1 MKKIL
6 IMTPDIEGPVRNG
19 GIGTA
24 FTALA
29 TTLAS
34 NGFDIDV
41 LYTCGD
47 YSESSSKT
55 FNEWSLYYSQ
65 HGVNLLST
73 QLNNEISIDAPYFR
87 KKSYSLFLW
96 LKENNI
102 YDIVISCEWQ
112 ADLYY
117 SLLAKKQGLNFTKT
131 KFIVNTHSSTLW
143 SDEGNYQLP
152 HDQNHLELYYM
163 EKCVTEMA
171 DEVVSPSQ
179 YLLDWMKGK
188 GWILPEANCVI
199 LNCAPF
205 QGFEKKETIG
215 HSESK
220 NASTAKIELVFF
232 GRLETRKGLDI
243 FLRSLKNLSSDD
255 KKNISA
261 ITFLGKNVNLGSID
275 SETHIRNSTRR
286 LELPIN
292 IITDYD
298 RTNANEYIKRKNVLV
313 IIPSLVENS
322 PYTVYECLINDV
334 NFLASSVGG
343 IPELIPRKNHNEIL
357 FQPNPV
363 DLYGKIHS
371 RLKKFRCDTHLI
383 VDPRETEIN
392 WIQLINKEFSDTSN
406 SIEEGDLPLVSIC
419 ITHHDRHHLLQQA
432 IASVKSQT
440 YPNIEVVIV
449 DDGSVEEESHKF
461 LDLLEPD
468 FNTRN
473 WKIIRSSNNYLGA
486 ARNLAAKH
494 ATGDFLL
501 FMDDDNVAK
510 PHEVETFVTAAINS
524 GADILTTPSDLIF
537 SEEYPSPFRKM
548 THCWLPLGPDL
559 NVASFNNCFGDANS
573 LIKKETFTN
582 IGGFTEDYGLGHEDW
597 EFFTKAV
604 LKGHSLQLVPEPL
617 FWYRVANSGMLL
629 SGNKAKNNYR
639 SFRPFMDENIKYN
652 FALGLVPAY
661 MQKISELESEIN
673 RLQSMNTSHSL
684 GNKIK
689 NLQHNIEM
697 LTSQQQSGWAHDRFN
712 VLNNKMDLLI
722 SQQENGWAHDRF
734 NVLNDNITRIHL
746 DIIKNKQSIPRKVF
760 RKVKAVLNK
769 IVH

>member
-29 TTLAS
+29 TTLAK

-41 LYTCGD
+41 LYTSGD
-47 YSESSSKT
+47 YTESTAKSFKD
-55 FNEWSLYYSQ
+55 WSLYYSK

-73 QLNNEISIDAPYFR
+73 QITNEINIDAPYFR
-87 KKSYSLFLW
+87 KKSYSIYLW

-102 YDIVISCEWQ
+102 YDVIISCEWQ

-117 SLLAKKQGLNFTKT
+117 SLLIKKQGLNFTNT
-131 KFIVNTHSSTLW
+131 KFIINTHSSTLW

-152 HDQNHLELYYM
+152 YDQNHLELYHM
-163 EKCVTEMA
+163 EKCVAEMA
-171 DEVVSPSQ
+171 DEIVSPSQ
-179 YLLDWMKGK
+179 YLFDWMQAK
-188 GWILPEANCVI
+188 GWNLSNKKTVI

-205 QGFEKKETIG
+205 QSFEKSQKTPNIEDDVPLKE
-215 HSESK
+215 
-220 NASTAKIELVFF
+220 KIELVFF

-243 FLRSLKNLSSDD
+243 FLRALKNLSSDD
-255 KKNISA
+255 KKNLRA
-261 ITFLGKNVNLGSID
+261 VTFLGKKVNLGSID
-275 SETHIRNSTRR
+275 SETHIRNSTRH
-286 LELPIN
+286 LELPVN
-292 IITDYD
+292 VITDYD

-322 PYTVYECLINDV
+322 PYTVYECLINNV

-343 IPELIPRKNHNEIL
+343 IPELIPRKNHTETL

-371 RLKKFRCDTHLI
+371 RLKKLKCDTHLI
-383 VDPRETEIN
+383 ADPKDIEKS
-392 WIQLINKEFSDTSN
+392 WVQVVSADFFDTTKKLS
-406 SIEEGDLPLVSIC
+406 EGELPLVSVC

-432 IASVKSQT
+432 IASIKSQT
-440 YPNIEVVIV
+440 YPNIEVIIV
-449 DDGSVEEESHKF
+449 DDGSVDEESHKY
-461 LDLLEPD
+461 LDLIESD
-468 FNTRN
+468 FNIRN

-494 ATGDFLL
+494 ASGDFLL

-510 PHEVETFVTAAINS
+510 PHEIETFLTAAVNT
-524 GADILTTPSDLIF
+524 GADILTTPSDLVF
-537 SEEYPSPFRKM
+537 NEEYPSPFRKM

-559 NVASFNNCFGDANS
+559 NIASFNNCFGDANA
-573 LIKKETFTN
+573 LIKKETFHSV
-582 IGGFTEDYGLGHEDW
+582 GGFTEDYGLGHEDW

-629 SGNKAKNNYR
+629 SGNKSRNNYR
-639 SFRPFMDENIKYN
+639 SFRPFMEEDVRYN
-652 FALGLVPAY
+652 FALGLMPAY
-661 MQKISELESEIN
+661 MQKISELELEIN
-673 RLQSMNTSHSL
+673 RLQSLNSSHSL
-684 GNKIK
+684 GNKI
-689 NLQHNIEM
+689 NHLQHDIEW
-697 LTSQQQSGWAHDRFN
+697 LISQQKDGWAHDRFN
-712 VLNNKMDLLI
+712 TLNSKLELLI
-722 SQQENGWAHDRF
+722 SQQQGGWAHDRF
-734 NVLNDNITRIHL
+734 NVLNDSISRVHVDVLKEKPSTTRKIL
-746 DIIKNKQSIPRKVF
+746 RKLKSAF
-760 RKVKAVLNK
+760 TK
-769 IVH
+769 I